1 MLRIEAVVALFPG
14 LETHE
19 VRAWIERGWVRPEGG
34 APAGTEAGAEA
45 TGGEAWLFA
54 EVDVARVRLVRDLRH
69 EMGVAEDTLPLVLSL
84 MDQLYA
90 ARGALKA
97 VRRAVE
103 SQPDPVRRALLAAL
117 RDPG

>member
-19 VRAWIERGWVRPEGG
+19 VQAWIERGWVRPEGG
-34 APAGTEAGAEA
+34 AGA
-45 TGGEAWLFA
+45 EAWLFA

-69 EMGVAEDTLPLVLSL
+69 EMGVADDTLPLVLSL

-90 ARGALKA
+90 ARGMMKA

-103 SQPDPVRRALLAAL
+103 TQPEPVRRALLAAL
-117 RDPG
+117 RGDDA

>member
-34 APAGTEAGAEA
+34 AQAGTETGA
-45 TGGEAWLFA
+45 EAWLFA

-103 SQPDPVRRALLAAL
+103 SQPDPVRQALLAAL